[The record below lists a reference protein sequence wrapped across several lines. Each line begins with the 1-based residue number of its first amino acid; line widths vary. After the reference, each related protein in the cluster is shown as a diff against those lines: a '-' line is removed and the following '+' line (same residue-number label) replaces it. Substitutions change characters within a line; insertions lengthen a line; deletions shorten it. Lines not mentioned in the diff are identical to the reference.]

1 MSVSHDLATEVR
13 RTSLLKDEL
22 LRRFP
27 SLADDEA
34 ALSGTLEGLSNIDEQ
49 IAAVVE
55 SIEEDE
61 ALIAGL
67 GSRMAHLTERA
78 ERLTFRVEQKKAVI
92 LYALTESGI
101 QKLQLPTVTLSQ
113 VNNPP
118 SVVVVEEK
126 EVPEEYWV
134 HPEPPAPRLDKKT
147 LLADLK
153 SGKQIPGVLLSNP
166 SRRLGFYTK

>member
-13 RTSLLKDEL
+13 RTSLLRDEL

-27 SLADDEA
+27 QLAEDEQ
-34 ALSGTLEGLSNIDEQ
+34 ALHDTLDGLSNLDEQ

-78 ERLTFRVEQKKAVI
+78 DRLTFRVEQKKAVI
-92 LYALTESGI
+92 LYALMESGTA
-101 QKLQLPTVTLSQ
+101 KLQLPTVTLSQ

-118 SVVVVEEK
+118 SVVIPDEEK
-126 EVPEEYWV
+126 VPDEYRV
-134 HPEPPAPRLDKKT
+134 FPDPPSPRVDKKSI
-147 LLADLK
+147 LADLK
-153 SGKQIPGVLLSNP
+153 AGKDLQFAMLSNP
-166 SRRLGFYTK
+166 SKRLGWYSK